1 VIVEVL
7 DYAEQ
12 DLRAG
17 IHFYQRRERWLGEY
31 FFDTLCADIEALAL
45 LAGIHHRAG
54 RYYRSLS
61 KRFPFAIYYTVADE
75 TVKVW
80 AILDCRRNP
89 AWIKQQLLR
98 RK

>member
-61 KRFPFAIYYTVADE
+61 KRFSGLRDLSALCGKKIE
-75 TVKVW
+75 
-80 AILDCRRNP
+80 IERR
-89 AWIKQQLLR
+89 LLVSISVN
-98 RK
+98 